1 MSKVLPYVIVMIIG
15 IASGMVLCRQCTRY
29 QSELVVQTDTLIVRD
44 TVVDWWPL
52 EVKTETVDTML
63 IEVRDTVRVRDTLYL
78 PISIQKK
85 LYASSEYYAEVSGYR
100 PRLDYIEVYPK
111 TVYITQTECVE
122 SVSKNQF
129 SIGIGAEYHRGFAL
143 PVQAQYTRN
152 MWRNISAYG
161 YLEYDLQTKDIGAG
175 IGIQATIEW

>member
-111 TVYITQTECVE
+111 TVYITERITATEK
-122 SVSKNQF
+122 KN
-129 SIGIGAEYHRGFAL
+129 SISMGIGAEYYRGVAF

-152 MWRNISAYG
+152 IWRYFGAYG
-161 YLEYDLQTKDIGAG
+161 YLEYELQTKSIGAG
-175 IGIQATIEW
+175 IGLQATLEW